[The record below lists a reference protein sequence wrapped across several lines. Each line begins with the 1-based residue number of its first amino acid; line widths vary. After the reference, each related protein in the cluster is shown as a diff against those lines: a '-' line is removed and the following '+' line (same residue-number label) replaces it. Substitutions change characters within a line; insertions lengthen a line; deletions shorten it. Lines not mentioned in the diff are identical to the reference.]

1 MVPGMF
7 KWGGDLSDIAYR
19 WEKGQD
25 AIRQRKK
32 AADDAFDKYLKDQ
45 SKVSGEGIRT
55 QDREAFQGIYDDL
68 VKYGIENKKLI
79 NSNPSAKMEFENRWK
94 SLSRFAEDSKAKEKK
109 KEPLNSTLL
118 DPNKRDQIVYDDVID
133 AIDKHDQPL
142 LIKDKTGAWVKNP
155 NQVDIDYTKD
165 YFQPKPIDVPGLMQK
180 WAYGKKPSETKG
192 MPLKND
198 PNTPE
203 GRNRMAREVVVQPIT
218 IGYSDKSIKEIGQ
231 VAEQSILLDASLNT
245 RFKRELQ
252 NLGKPEN
259 AKRYKELSAVL
270 DSKFPGETI
279 DSPAK
284 VAKAIALEAAINA
297 GEVKEEEIE
306 DKEARLV
313 RQKRE
318 KSQAQARADQR
329 AKMRASVGELTNP
342 FDRINATFTGGSVKN
357 GVVTDAS
364 GKPFTGEIE
373 LKENQIP
380 PYLRVGLAG
389 LSLKAGAKNKFTVKD
404 GVIQDMT
411 PGRSMTNMFATPPK
425 ITRDDINAGIELK
438 LPSAKRGVFGGGGEG
453 DNPLELEF

>member
-7 KWGGDLSDIAYR
+7 KVGADLSDLAYR
-19 WEKGQD
+19 WERGQD

-32 AADDAFDKYLKDQ
+32 AADAAFDKYLKDQ
-45 SKVSGEGIRT
+45 ERTASDEGIRKE
-55 QDREAFQGIYDDL
+55 DREAFKGMYNDL
-68 VKYGIENKKLI
+68 VKYGVENKKLI
-79 NSNPSAKMEFENRWK
+79 NSNPSAKADFENRWK
-94 SLSRFAEDSKAKEKK
+94 SLSYFAEDSKDAKEKEK
-109 KEPLNSTLL
+109 PLADILQ
-118 DPNKRDQIVYDDVID
+118 NKRDQIVEEDVIY
-133 AIDKHDQPL
+133 AIGAHRQPL
-142 LIKDKTGAWVKNP
+142 RVKDKTGAWVENP
-155 NQVDIDYTKD
+155 NRVEIDYTKD
-165 YFQPKPIDVPGLMQK
+165 YFKPKPIDVPGLMQK
-180 WAYGKKPSETKG
+180 WTYGKKPSETKG

-231 VAEQSILLDASLNT
+231 VAEQSILLDAELAT
-245 RFKRELQ
+245 RFKKELD
-252 NLGKPEN
+252 NLGKTAN
-259 AKRYKELSAVL
+259 KNRYLELSAIL

-318 KSQAQARADQR
+318 KAQAQARADQR
-329 AKMRASVGELTNP
+329 AKMRASGGQLTNP
-342 FDRINATFTGGSVKN
+342 FDRINATFAGGSVTN
-357 GVVTDAS
+357 GMVKDAS

-373 LKENQIP
+373 LKEDQIP
-380 PYLRVGLAG
+380 PYLRVGLSG
-389 LSLKAGAKNKFTVKD
+389 LSLKAGAKNKFTVKN

-438 LPSAKRGVFGGGGEG
+438 LPSSKRGVFGGGGEG

>member
-32 AADDAFDKYLKDQ
+32 AADAAFDKYLKEQERTASD
-45 SKVSGEGIRT
+45 EGIREK
-55 QDREAFQGIYDDL
+55 DREAFKGIYNDL
-68 VKYGIENKKLI
+68 VKYGVENKKLI
-79 NSNPSAKMEFENRWK
+79 NSDPSVKADFERRWK
-94 SLSRFAEDSKAKEKK
+94 SLSYFAEDSKAAKEKAK
-109 KEPLNSTLL
+109 PLADILQ
-118 DPNKRDQIVYDDVID
+118 NKRDQIVEKDVID
-133 AIDKHDQPL
+133 AIDAHEQPL
-142 LIKDKTGAWVKNP
+142 LVKDKTGAWVKNP
-155 NQVDIDYTKD
+155 NRIEIDYKKD
-165 YFQPKPIDVPGLMQK
+165 YFNPKPIDVPALMQK
-180 WAYGKKPSETKG
+180 WTYGKKPIQTKG
-192 MPLKND
+192 ITLEND

-203 GRNRMAREVVVQPIT
+203 GRDRISREVVIQPIE
-218 IGYSDKSIKEIGQ
+218 ISYSPETIKEIGQ
-231 VAEQSILLDASLNT
+231 NAEQSILLDAGLAT
-245 RFKRELQ
+245 RFKKELD
-252 NLGKPEN
+252 NLGKTEN
-259 AKRYKELSAVL
+259 KKRYLELSAVL
-270 DSKFPGETI
+270 NDKFPGETI
-279 DSPAK
+279 DSPQK
-284 VAKAIALEAAINA
+284 LAKAMALEEAIKA
-297 GEVKEEEIE
+297 KEIQKPEIT
-306 DKEARLV
+306 DKKAELAR
-313 RQKRE
+313 RDRE
-318 KSQAQARADQR
+318 RKQAQVQANKR

-380 PYLRVGLAG
+380 PYLRVGLSG

-425 ITRDDINAGIELK
+425 ITRDDISAGIELK
-438 LPSAKRGVFGGGGEG
+438 LPSAKRGVFGGGGED